1 MVRRYVT
8 GKRVQRALQD
18 TMVLFKLLGPQET
31 ISVQTISGK
40 EEMTQKNKLTDAA
53 RVCGA

>member
-1 MVRRYVT
+1 
-8 GKRVQRALQD
+8 
-18 TMVLFKLLGPQET
+18 MVLFKSLGLQET

-53 RVCGA
+53 HVCGA

>member
-1 MVRRYVT
+1 
-8 GKRVQRALQD
+8 
-18 TMVLFKLLGPQET
+18 MVLFKLLGPQET